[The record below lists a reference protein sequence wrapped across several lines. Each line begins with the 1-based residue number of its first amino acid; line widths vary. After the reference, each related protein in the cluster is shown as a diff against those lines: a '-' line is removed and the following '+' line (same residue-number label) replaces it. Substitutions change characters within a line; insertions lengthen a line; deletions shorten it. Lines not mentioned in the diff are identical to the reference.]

1 MQGQRGTADNHQ
13 VPPRATEEH
22 LRREGGIIMGRTW
35 LAVDKD
41 GTEKIFN
48 VSPFRGN
55 TQEDKDHVWGTYVG
69 ENYKKWYPEH
79 DERNDDTGD
88 PYYLGYSIELPKG
101 TISKLIGR
109 GLSWEDEP
117 VELREE

>member
-1 MQGQRGTADNHQ
+1 
-13 VPPRATEEH
+13 
-22 LRREGGIIMGRTW
+22 MGRTW

-48 VSPFRGN
+48 VRPFRGN

-69 ENYKKWYPEH
+69 ENYGKWYPEH

-117 VELREE
+117 VELKEE